1 MDINES
7 LQPVVATIIN
17 NLKTSLESEL
27 RAQISAE
34 VVSKLA
40 TTEFDTIVSS
50 LVEQQT
56 RSRLEQY
63 NFVGKSDE
71 QLQKIVKQ
79 ITDDINRTLASEA
92 NNKINNYLNQKLS
105 QIDVTAIIGTIVETK
120 LAGLLQTQKFPEQ
133 SIPHASIDFSGL
145 SLTGDA
151 INGGIIANF
160 GSTGI
165 EDRATFVQL
174 TLMDHASAFEGP
186 VYAPEL
192 KVKGNTSVDGTLI
205 INGDIDPTTP
215 AFTRLI
221 DRASDAVK
229 IKLDGDF
236 FTNYSDIIFNRIKT
250 DGVDLN
256 IITQGGK
263 DVVKGN
269 QLGYH
274 ITDTNIR
281 RLGLVNDLQT
291 SGENLLSDTLYVTK
305 KRVGVNTMDP
315 SAVLSIWDEEI
326 EINVSKR
333 GQDIGYISTPRY
345 QKLVLGANGKENLK
359 LLVDGSVQ
367 ADVLTIGTVQMTSA
381 PTIPNYPGTAGQIV
395 WNSAP
400 GHGSAIGWVC
410 LGSTLWSKIGSIE

>member
-7 LQPVVATIIN
+7 LQPVVAGIIS
-17 NLKTSLESEL
+17 NLKATIESEL
-27 RAQISAE
+27 RAQISNE
-34 VVSKLA
+34 VINKIA
-40 TTEFDTIVSS
+40 TTEFDSIVTN

-71 QLQKIVKQ
+71 QLQKVVKQ
-79 ITDDINRTLASEA
+79 VTDDINRTLTSEA
-92 NNKINNYLNQKLS
+92 NTKINNYLNQKLA
-105 QIDVTAIIGTIVETK
+105 QIDVNVIIGSIVETK
-120 LAGLLQTQKFPEQ
+120 LTNLLQTQKFPEQ
-133 SIPHASIDFSGL
+133 SIPHVSIDFAGFKI
-145 SLTGDA
+145 TGDA
-151 INGGIIANF
+151 VNGGIISNF

-192 KVKGNTSVDGTLI
+192 NVKGNVTVDGTLV
-205 INGDIDPTTP
+205 INGDMDPKTP
-215 AFTRLI
+215 AFIRLV

-229 IKLDGDF
+229 NKLDGDF
-236 FTNYSDIIFNRIKT
+236 FTGYSDILFDRIRK
-250 DGVDLN
+250 DGVDLDA
-256 IITQGGK
+256 ITQGGK
-263 DVVKGN
+263 EIVKGN

-291 SGENLLSDTLYVTK
+291 SGETLLVDTLYATK
-305 KRVGVNTMDP
+305 GRIGINTIDP
-315 SAVLSIWDEEI
+315 SAVLSIWDEEV

-333 GQDIGYISTPRY
+333 GQETGYISTPRH

-359 LLVDGSVQ
+359 LNVDGSVQ
-367 ADVLTIGTVQMTSA
+367 VDTLVLGTIQMTSA
-381 PTIPNYPGTAGQIV
+381 TSIPNYPGSAGQIV

-400 GHGSAIGWVC
+400 GHGSAVGWVC
-410 LGSTLWSKIGSIE
+410 LGSTLWAKIGTID

>member
-7 LQPVVATIIN
+7 LQPVVAGIIN
-17 NLKTSLESEL
+17 NLKASIESEL
-27 RAQISAE
+27 RAQISNE
-34 VVSKLA
+34 VINKIA
-40 TTEFDTIVSS
+40 TTEFDTIVTN

-71 QLQKIVKQ
+71 QLQKIIKQ
-79 ITDDINRTLASEA
+79 ITDDINKTLATEA
-92 NNKINNYLNQKLS
+92 NTKINNYLNQKLA
-105 QIDVTAIIGTIVETK
+105 QIDVNAVIGNIVENK
-120 LAGLLQTQKFPEQ
+120 LTNLLQTQRFPEQ

-145 SLTGDA
+145 KITGDA

-192 KVKGNTSVDGTLI
+192 NIKGNVIVDGTLI
-205 INGDIDPTTP
+205 INGDMDPKTP
-215 AFTRLI
+215 AFIRLV

-229 IKLDGDF
+229 TKLDGDF
-236 FTNYSDIIFNRIKT
+236 FTGYSDILFDRIKK
-250 DGVDLN
+250 DGVDLDT
-256 IITQGGK
+256 ITQGGK

-315 SAVLSIWDEEI
+315 NAALSIWDEEV
-326 EINVSKR
+326 EINISKR
-333 GQDIGYISTPRY
+333 GQDTGYISTPRF
-345 QKLVLGANGKENLK
+345 QKLILGANGKENLK
-359 LLVDGSVQ
+359 VNPDGSVQ
-367 ADVLTIGTVQMTSA
+367 VDVLTIGTVQMTSA
-381 PTIPNYPGTAGQIV
+381 PNVPNYPGTAGQIV

-410 LGSTLWSKIGSIE
+410 LGATLWAKFGTVD

>member
-7 LQPVVATIIN
+7 LQPVVAGIIN
-17 NLKTSLESEL
+17 NLKASIESEL
-27 RAQISAE
+27 RAQISNE
-34 VVSKLA
+34 VINKIA
-40 TTEFDTIVSS
+40 TTEFDNIVTN

-63 NFVGKSDE
+63 NFIGKSDE

-79 ITDDINRTLASEA
+79 ITDDINRTLATEA
-92 NNKINNYLNQKLS
+92 NTKINNYLNQKLA
-105 QIDVTAIIGTIVETK
+105 QIDVNAVIGTIVENK
-120 LAGLLQTQKFPEQ
+120 LTNLLQTQKFPEQ
-133 SIPHASIDFSGL
+133 SIPHTSIDFSGL
-145 SLTGDA
+145 KITGDA

-186 VYAPEL
+186 LYAPEL
-192 KVKGNTSVDGTLI
+192 NVKGNVTVDGTLV
-205 INGDIDPTTP
+205 INGDLDPNTP
-215 AFTRLI
+215 AFVRLI

-229 IKLDGDF
+229 LKLDGDF
-236 FTNYSDIIFNRIKT
+236 FTDYSDIIFNRIRT
-250 DGVDLN
+250 DGIDLDT
-256 IITQGGK
+256 ITQGGK
-263 DVVKGN
+263 DIVKGN

-333 GQDIGYISTPRY
+333 GQDTGYISTPRY
-345 QKLVLGANGKENLK
+345 QKLILGANGKENLK
-359 LLVDGSVQ
+359 LLVDGSIQ
-367 ADVLTIGTVQMTSA
+367 SDVVTIGTVQMSSA
-381 PTIPNYPGTAGQIV
+381 SSIPNYPGIAGQIV

-400 GHGSAIGWVC
+400 GHGSAVGWVC
-410 LGSTLWSKIGSIE
+410 LGATLWAKIGTID

>member
-7 LQPVVATIIN
+7 LQPVVASIID

-40 TTEFDTIVSS
+40 TTEFDTIVSN

-71 QLQKIVKQ
+71 QLQKVVKQ
-79 ITDDINRTLASEA
+79 ITDDINRTLATEA
-92 NNKINNYLNQKLS
+92 NTKINNYLNQKLA
-105 QIDVTAIIGTIVETK
+105 QIDVNAIIGTIVETK
-120 LAGLLQTQKFPEQ
+120 LANLLQTQRFPEQ
-133 SIPHASIDFSGL
+133 SIPHTSIDFSGL

-192 KVKGNTSVDGTLI
+192 NIKGNTTVDGTLI

-215 AFTRLI
+215 AFVRLV
-221 DRASDAVK
+221 DRTSDAVK
-229 IKLDGDF
+229 SKLNGDF
-236 FTNYSDIIFNRIKT
+236 FTNYSDIIFNRIRT
-250 DGVDLN
+250 DGVDLDT
-256 IITQGGK
+256 ITQGGK

-315 SAVLSIWDEEI
+315 SAAVSIWDEEI

-333 GQDIGYISTPRY
+333 AQDTGYISTPRY

-367 ADVLTIGTVQMTSA
+367 ADVVTIGTVQMSSA
-381 PTIPNYPGTAGQIV
+381 ATIPNYPGTAGQIV

-400 GHGSAIGWVC
+400 GHGASAGWIC
-410 LGSTLWSKIGSIE
+410 LGATLWASFGKID

>member
-7 LQPVVATIIN
+7 LQPVVAGIIS
-17 NLKTSLESEL
+17 NLKATIESEL
-27 RAQISAE
+27 RAQISNE
-34 VVSKLA
+34 VINKIA
-40 TTEFDTIVSS
+40 TTEFDSIVTN

-71 QLQKIVKQ
+71 QLQKVVKQ
-79 ITDDINRTLASEA
+79 VTDDINRTLTSEA
-92 NNKINNYLNQKLS
+92 NTKINNYLNQKLA
-105 QIDVTAIIGTIVETK
+105 QIDVNVIIGSIVETK
-120 LAGLLQTQKFPEQ
+120 LTNLLQTQKFPEQ
-133 SIPHASIDFSGL
+133 SIPHVSIDFAGFKI
-145 SLTGDA
+145 TGDA
-151 INGGIIANF
+151 VNGGIISNF

-192 KVKGNTSVDGTLI
+192 NVKGNVTVDGTLV
-205 INGDIDPTTP
+205 INGDMDPKTP
-215 AFTRLI
+215 AFIRLV

-229 IKLDGDF
+229 NKLDGDF
-236 FTNYSDIIFNRIKT
+236 FTGYSDILFDRIRK
-250 DGVDLN
+250 DGVDLDA
-256 IITQGGK
+256 ITQGGK
-263 DVVKGN
+263 EIVKGN

-291 SGENLLSDTLYVTK
+291 SGETLLVDTLYATK
-305 KRVGVNTMDP
+305 GRIGINTIDP
-315 SAVLSIWDEEI
+315 SAVLSIWDEEV
-326 EINVSKR
+326 EINISKR
-333 GQDIGYISTPRY
+333 GQETGYISTPRH

-359 LLVDGSVQ
+359 LNVDGSVQ
-367 ADVLTIGTVQMTSA
+367 VDTLVLGTIQMTSA
-381 PTIPNYPGTAGQIV
+381 PNVPNYPGSAGQIV

-400 GHGSAIGWVC
+400 GHGSAVGWVC
-410 LGSTLWSKIGSIE
+410 LGSTLWAKIGTID

>member
-7 LQPVVATIIN
+7 LQPVVAGIIN
-17 NLKTSLESEL
+17 NLKASIESEL
-27 RAQISAE
+27 RAQISNE
-34 VVSKLA
+34 VINKIA
-40 TTEFDTIVSS
+40 TTEFDNIVTN

-63 NFVGKSDE
+63 NFIGKSDE

-79 ITDDINRTLASEA
+79 ITDDINRTLATEA
-92 NNKINNYLNQKLS
+92 NTKINNYLNQKLA
-105 QIDVTAIIGTIVETK
+105 QIDVNAVIGTIVENK
-120 LAGLLQTQKFPEQ
+120 LTNLLQTQKFPEQ
-133 SIPHASIDFSGL
+133 SIPHTSIDFSGL
-145 SLTGDA
+145 KITGDA

-160 GSTGI
+160 GS
-165 EDRATFVQL
+165 
-174 TLMDHASAFEGP
+174 
-186 VYAPEL
+186 PEL
-192 KVKGNTSVDGTLI
+192 NVKGNVTVDGTLV
-205 INGDIDPTTP
+205 INGDLDPNTP
-215 AFTRLI
+215 AFVRLI

-229 IKLDGDF
+229 LKLDGDF
-236 FTNYSDIIFNRIKT
+236 FTDYSDIIFNRIRT
-250 DGVDLN
+250 DGIDLDT
-256 IITQGGK
+256 ITQGGK
-263 DVVKGN
+263 DIVKGN

-333 GQDIGYISTPRY
+333 GQDTGYISTPRY
-345 QKLVLGANGKENLK
+345 QKLILGANGKENLK
-359 LLVDGSVQ
+359 LLVDGSIQ
-367 ADVLTIGTVQMTSA
+367 SDVVTIGTVQMSSA
-381 PTIPNYPGTAGQIV
+381 SSIPNYPGIAGQIV

-400 GHGSAIGWVC
+400 GHGSAVGWVC
-410 LGSTLWSKIGSIE
+410 LGATLWAKIGTID

>member
-7 LQPVVATIIN
+7 LQPVVAGIIS
-17 NLKTSLESEL
+17 NLKATIESEL
-27 RAQISAE
+27 RAQISNE
-34 VVSKLA
+34 VINKIA
-40 TTEFDTIVSS
+40 TTEFDSIVTN

-71 QLQKIVKQ
+71 QLQKVVKQ
-79 ITDDINRTLASEA
+79 VTDDINRTLTSEA
-92 NNKINNYLNQKLS
+92 NTKINNFLNQKLA
-105 QIDVTAIIGTIVETK
+105 QIDVNVIIGSIVETK
-120 LAGLLQTQKFPEQ
+120 LTNLLQTQKFPEQ
-133 SIPHASIDFSGL
+133 SIPHVSIDFAGFKI
-145 SLTGDA
+145 TGDA
-151 INGGIIANF
+151 VNGGIISNF

-192 KVKGNTSVDGTLI
+192 NVKGNVTVDGTLV
-205 INGDIDPTTP
+205 INGDMDPKTP
-215 AFTRLI
+215 AFIRLV

-229 IKLDGDF
+229 NKLDGDF
-236 FTNYSDIIFNRIKT
+236 FTGYSDILFDRIRK
-250 DGVDLN
+250 DGVDLDA
-256 IITQGGK
+256 ITQGGK
-263 DVVKGN
+263 EIVKGN

-291 SGENLLSDTLYVTK
+291 SGETLLVDTLYATK
-305 KRVGVNTMDP
+305 GRIGINTIDP
-315 SAVLSIWDEEI
+315 SAVLSIWDEEV
-326 EINVSKR
+326 EINISKR
-333 GQDIGYISTPRY
+333 GQETGYISTPRH

-359 LLVDGSVQ
+359 LNVDGSVQ
-367 ADVLTIGTVQMTSA
+367 VDTLVLGTIQMTSA
-381 PTIPNYPGTAGQIV
+381 PNVPNYPGSAGQIV

-400 GHGSAIGWVC
+400 GHGSAVGWVC
-410 LGSTLWSKIGSIE
+410 LGSTLWAKIGTID

>member
-7 LQPVVATIIN
+7 LQPVVAGIIN
-17 NLKTSLESEL
+17 NLKASIESEL
-27 RAQISAE
+27 RAQISNE
-34 VVSKLA
+34 VINKIA
-40 TTEFDTIVSS
+40 TTEFDNIVTN

-63 NFVGKSDE
+63 NFIGKSDE

-79 ITDDINRTLASEA
+79 ITDDINRTLATEA
-92 NNKINNYLNQKLS
+92 NTKINNYLNQKLA
-105 QIDVTAIIGTIVETK
+105 QIDVNAVIGTIVENK
-120 LAGLLQTQKFPEQ
+120 LTNLLQTQKFPEQ
-133 SIPHASIDFSGL
+133 SIPHTSIDFSGL
-145 SLTGDA
+145 KITGDA

-186 VYAPEL
+186 LYAPEL
-192 KVKGNTSVDGTLI
+192 NVKGNVTVDGTLI

-215 AFTRLI
+215 AFVRLI

-229 IKLDGDF
+229 LKLDGDF
-236 FTNYSDIIFNRIKT
+236 FTDYSDIIFNRIRT
-250 DGVDLN
+250 DGVDLDT
-256 IITQGGK
+256 ITQGGK

-333 GQDIGYISTPRY
+333 GQDTGYISTPRY
-345 QKLVLGANGKENLK
+345 QKLILGANGKENLK
-359 LLVDGSVQ
+359 LLVDGSIQ
-367 ADVLTIGTVQMTSA
+367 SDVVTIGTVQMSSA
-381 PTIPNYPGTAGQIV
+381 SSIPNYPGIAGQIV

-400 GHGSAIGWVC
+400 GHGSAVGWVC
-410 LGSTLWSKIGSIE
+410 LGATLWAKIGTID

>member
-7 LQPVVATIIN
+7 LQPVVASIIN

-34 VVSKLA
+34 VVGKLA
-40 TTEFDTIVSS
+40 TTEFDTIVSN

-71 QLQKIVKQ
+71 QLQKVVKQ
-79 ITDDINRTLASEA
+79 ITDDINRTLATEA
-92 NNKINNYLNQKLS
+92 NTKINNYLNQKLA
-105 QIDVTAIIGTIVETK
+105 QIDVNAVIGNIVETK
-120 LAGLLQTQKFPEQ
+120 LSNLLQTQRFPEQ
-133 SIPHASIDFSGL
+133 SIPHTSIDFTGL
-145 SLTGDA
+145 SITGDA

-192 KVKGNTSVDGTLI
+192 NIKGNTAIDGTLI

-215 AFTRLI
+215 AFVRLV
-221 DRASDAVK
+221 DRTSDAVK
-229 IKLDGDF
+229 VKLDGDF
-236 FTNYSDIIFNRIKT
+236 FTNYSDIIFSRIKT
-250 DGVDLN
+250 EGIDLDAV
-256 IITQGGK
+256 TQGGK

-315 SAVLSIWDEEI
+315 SAAVSIWDEEV

-333 GQDIGYISTPRY
+333 AQDTGYISTPRF

-367 ADVLTIGTVQMTSA
+367 ADVVTIGTVQMSSA
-381 PTIPNYPGTAGQIV
+381 ATIPNYPGIAGQIV
-395 WNSAP
+395 WNSSP
-400 GHGSAIGWVC
+400 GHGAAVGWVC
-410 LGSTLWSKIGSIE
+410 LGATLWAKFGSIE

>member
-7 LQPVVATIIN
+7 LQPVVAGIIN
-17 NLKTSLESEL
+17 NLKATIESEL
-27 RAQISAE
+27 RAQISNE
-34 VVSKLA
+34 VINKIA
-40 TTEFDTIVSS
+40 TTEFDSIVTN

-71 QLQKIVKQ
+71 QLQKVVKQ
-79 ITDDINRTLASEA
+79 VTDDINRTLTSEA
-92 NNKINNYLNQKLS
+92 NTKINNYLNQKLA
-105 QIDVTAIIGTIVETK
+105 QIDVNVIIGSIVETK
-120 LAGLLQTQKFPEQ
+120 LTNLLQTQKFPEQ
-133 SIPHASIDFSGL
+133 SIPHVSIDFAGFKI
-145 SLTGDA
+145 TGDA
-151 INGGIIANF
+151 VNGGIISNF

-192 KVKGNTSVDGTLI
+192 NVKGNVTVDGTLV
-205 INGDIDPTTP
+205 INGDMDPKTP
-215 AFTRLI
+215 AFIRLV

-229 IKLDGDF
+229 NKLDGDF
-236 FTNYSDIIFNRIKT
+236 FTGYSDILFDRIRK
-250 DGVDLN
+250 DGIDLDA
-256 IITQGGK
+256 ITQGGK
-263 DVVKGN
+263 EIVKGN

-291 SGENLLSDTLYVTK
+291 SGETLLVDTLYATK
-305 KRVGVNTMDP
+305 GRIGINTIDP
-315 SAVLSIWDEEI
+315 SAVLSIWDEEV

-333 GQDIGYISTPRY
+333 GQETGYISTPRH

-359 LLVDGSVQ
+359 LNVDGSVQ
-367 ADVLTIGTVQMTSA
+367 VDTLVLGTIQMTSA
-381 PTIPNYPGTAGQIV
+381 TSIPNYPGSAGQIV

-400 GHGSAIGWVC
+400 GHGSAVGWVC
-410 LGSTLWSKIGSIE
+410 LGSTLWAKIGTID

>member
-7 LQPVVATIIN
+7 LQPVVASIIN

-34 VVSKLA
+34 VVGRLA
-40 TTEFDTIVSS
+40 TTEFDTIVSD

-71 QLQKIVKQ
+71 QLQKVVKQ
-79 ITDDINRTLASEA
+79 ITDDINRTLATEA
-92 NNKINNYLNQKLS
+92 NTKINNYLNQKLA
-105 QIDVTAIIGTIVETK
+105 QIDVNAVIGNIVETK
-120 LAGLLQTQKFPEQ
+120 LSNLLQTQRFPEQ
-133 SIPHASIDFSGL
+133 SIPHTSIDFTGL
-145 SLTGDA
+145 SITGDA

-192 KVKGNTSVDGTLI
+192 NIKGNTAIDGTLI

-215 AFTRLI
+215 AFVRLV
-221 DRASDAVK
+221 DRTSDAVK
-229 IKLDGDF
+229 VKLDGDF
-236 FTNYSDIIFNRIKT
+236 FTDYSDIIFNRIKT
-250 DGVDLN
+250 EGIDLDTV
-256 IITQGGK
+256 TQGGK

-315 SAVLSIWDEEI
+315 SASLSIWDEEV

-333 GQDIGYISTPRY
+333 AQDTGYISTPRF

-367 ADVLTIGTVQMTSA
+367 ADVVTIGSVQMSSA
-381 PTIPNYPGTAGQIV
+381 ATIPNYPGIAGQIV

-400 GHGSAIGWVC
+400 GHGAAVGWVC
-410 LGSTLWSKIGSIE
+410 LGATLWAKFGSIE

>member
-7 LQPVVATIIN
+7 LQPVVAGIIS
-17 NLKTSLESEL
+17 NLKATIESEL
-27 RAQISAE
+27 RAQISNE
-34 VVSKLA
+34 VINKIA
-40 TTEFDTIVSS
+40 TTEFDSIVTN

-71 QLQKIVKQ
+71 QLQKVVKQ
-79 ITDDINRTLASEA
+79 ITDDINRTLASDA
-92 NNKINNYLNQKLS
+92 NTKINNYLNQKLA
-105 QIDVTAIIGTIVETK
+105 QIDVNVIIGSIVETK
-120 LAGLLQTQKFPEQ
+120 LTNLLQTQKFPEQ
-133 SIPHASIDFSGL
+133 SIPHVSIDFAGFKI
-145 SLTGDA
+145 TGDA
-151 INGGIIANF
+151 VNGGIISNF

-192 KVKGNTSVDGTLI
+192 NVKGNVTVDGTLV
-205 INGDIDPTTP
+205 INGDMDPKTP
-215 AFTRLI
+215 AFIRLV

-229 IKLDGDF
+229 NKLDGDF
-236 FTNYSDIIFNRIKT
+236 FTGYSDILFDRIRK
-250 DGVDLN
+250 DGVDLDA
-256 IITQGGK
+256 ITQGGK
-263 DVVKGN
+263 EIVKGN

-291 SGENLLSDTLYVTK
+291 SGETLLVDTLYATK
-305 KRVGVNTMDP
+305 GRIGINTIDP
-315 SAVLSIWDEEI
+315 SAVLSIWDEEV

-333 GQDIGYISTPRY
+333 GQETGYISTPRH

-359 LLVDGSVQ
+359 LNVDGSVQ
-367 ADVLTIGTVQMTSA
+367 VDTLVLGTIQMTSA
-381 PTIPNYPGTAGQIV
+381 TSIPNYPGSAGQIV

-400 GHGSAIGWVC
+400 GHGSAVGWVC
-410 LGSTLWSKIGSIE
+410 LGSTLWAKIGTID